1 MKIIITERQQNL
13 ISENISEEN
22 LRKFCYKIWDKQKK
36 MGEQP
41 HLDDIIYDILDVH
54 KNTYRDFEEI
64 RPIWYEYNGG
74 FDVLV
79 NKVENEI
86 LGKTFI
92 LNDEAMGLKTKFRVK
107 ELEFNTYTSFPTKFI
122 NIVCEVDKNGMIQYE
137 TYDDENDQVIQ
148 NTETIEQAMYEL
160 EYDQEDLENYLKG
173 EIYEVLEPVTDKKY
187 GVPVNI
193 EIELVDFN

>member
-1 MKIIITERQQNL
+1 MT
-13 ISENISEEN
+13 EEN
-22 LRKFCYKIWDKQKK
+22 LRKFCYKVWDKQKK
-36 MGEQP
+36 MGEEP
-41 HLDDIIYDILDVH
+41 YLDDVIYDILDVH

-74 FDVLV
+74 FDVLF

-92 LNDEAMGLKTKFRVK
+92 LNDEAMGLKTKFRVE

-137 TYDDENDQVIQ
+137 TYGDENDQVIQ
-148 NTETIEQAMYEL
+148 NTDTIEQAMYEL
-160 EYDQEDLENYLKG
+160 EYDQEDLLNYLKG
-173 EIYEVLEPVTDKKY
+173 EIYEVLKPVTDKKY

>member
-1 MKIIITERQQNL
+1 MKIIISEIQYKLLRESNIDMERFKKVAF
-13 ISENISEEN
+13 S
-22 LRKFCYKIWDKQKK
+22 IWDKMKSKGQRP
-36 MGEQP
+36 E
-41 HLDDIIYDILDVH
+41 LVDIIYDILDAH
-54 KNTYRDFEEI
+54 KNTYLDYEKI

-74 FDVLV
+74 FDVLF

-92 LNDEAMGLKTKFRVK
+92 LNDEAMGLKTQFRVK
-107 ELEFNTYTSFPTKFI
+107 ELEFSTNISFPTKYI
-122 NIVCEVDKNGMIQYE
+122 NIVCEVDKNGIIQYD
-137 TYDDENDQVIQ
+137 TYDDDEIIQ

-160 EYDQEDLENYLKG
+160 EYDQEDLINYLRG
-173 EIYEVLEPVTDKKY
+173 EIYEVLEPVTNKKY